1 MKDLGFFAGS
11 LGFVFLL
18 ACGPSQPANTG
29 DDGSTGTPSATASA
43 DPGAGASNAGGS
55 SEGGAPPAG
64 GSSEGGA
71 GGTAPTATGGGTS
84 APVTLAALVG
94 AGDAAAGEKLF
105 EQENCNG
112 CHGTKA
118 KPPAK
123 FPNLFKIKWNDKEYE
138 EAFALVKK
146 GKSPMPGY
154 GDKLNDKQIAD
165 IIAFVKK

>member
-1 MKDLGFFAGS
+1 MVA
-11 LGFVFLL
+11 
-18 ACGPSQPANTG
+18 
-29 DDGSTGTPSATASA
+29 
-43 DPGAGASNAGGS
+43 
-55 SEGGAPPAG
+55 
-64 GSSEGGA
+64 
-71 GGTAPTATGGGTS
+71 
-84 APVTLAALVG
+84 

-105 EQENCNG
+105 DQEHCNG

-123 FPNLFKIKWNDKEYE
+123 FPNLFKIKWNDHEYE
-138 EAFALVKK
+138 EAFAIVKK